1 MPNFPKKQQQCLIPK
16 YLLDY
21 AEELNENHPDPS
33 AEWGGGGGSP
43 IEAGEGIEITGTD
56 TKTISIDDTVVATQ
70 TYVQEYVEEHPGPQG
85 PTGPQGPQGETG
97 ATGPQGE
104 QGIQG
109 IQGPTGATG
118 PQGPTGA
125 TGPQGPT
132 GATGPQGPAGA
143 TGPQGPAGQDGLTT
157 AISVNG
163 NTYTQV
169 EGTITLPDYPSITN
183 YVTTDTNQ
191 NITAQKTFT
200 TGTTTSTSISTSIST
215 TGVTARIG
223 DSSSSLLYNGL
234 RVYGSSVGS
243 DTTIYTSNS
252 INHYY
257 DGTSGSSVTK
267 NIKVR
272 FTDDS
277 TSPYTQT
284 GEYTFK
290 YDKTGEVAVTTDIPT
305 NYVTTDTNQ
314 TITGSKT
321 FNQQLVANDGIVSSG
336 DVRITNGKLSIY
348 DNDPMLSYSLEMES
362 DRLLYTASNS
372 RSVSLEFSTPSNDN
386 QLAFPNQSGTLAVTT
401 DIPTATS
408 QITND
413 SGFITSSALAGYA
426 TEYWV
431 GQQGYL
437 TSVTWNDV
445 SGKPT
450 FATVAT
456 TGDYDDLINK
466 PTIPDTT
473 HMVTDNTNQTIGGY
487 KTFSNSIEISNS
499 GTTTVGILDTEKLEF
514 TDGSNWGVDLVP
526 NSNQSSGFAVVQLP
540 QSTGTLALT
549 SDLPASVSG
558 TNDGTNWTSL
568 TIGSTTKNIPSGSTP
583 SNMVTTNTA
592 QDITSEKTFVGST
605 RIKFE
610 KSASGDTLGFTCYD
624 ESSNEFANM
633 QAKTRTVGGVSAQYL
648 TLGNYS
654 SSGGDANVGFRI
666 NPTDTYSSYYNFLA
680 PHGTVNQFNNAGY
693 STSSNNYLV
702 ASVTDG
708 TTTVKADALG
718 KVNISSLMP
727 TVPTTATSTVTPTTG
742 TFVTGTTTTTTSLVF
757 TYTDNTT
764 ETITLVTAVTDST
777 SSAMT
782 GATVTTTLS

>member
-305 NYVTTDTNQ
+305 
-314 TITGSKT
+314 
-321 FNQQLVANDGIVSSG
+321 
-336 DVRITNGKLSIY
+336 
-348 DNDPMLSYSLEMES
+348 
-362 DRLLYTASNS
+362 
-372 RSVSLEFSTPSNDN
+372 
-386 QLAFPNQSGTLAVTT
+386 
-401 DIPTATS
+401 ATS

-568 TIGSTTKNIPSGSTP
+568 TIDGTTKNIPGGSTP

-592 QDITSEKTFVGST
+592 QDITGEKTFVGST

-610 KSASGDTLGFTCYD
+610 KSGSSDTLGFTCYD

-633 QAKTRTVGGVSAQYL
+633 QAKNRSVGGVSAQYL